1 VNHTSHIPG
10 SPVQP
15 GERVTIVT
23 TIDADVADLSHHIG
37 RSGVVVH
44 LNYDCGCSQQYPGDP
59 MIGVRLDL
67 DAARTPGE
75 VEEFWAEE
83 LGRKAVRVDPSD
95 TAPRLHIPADL
106 LTRPAGGGVR

>member
-1 VNHTSHIPG
+1 MNHTTHVSG

-15 GERVTIVT
+15 GERVTVVT
-23 TIDADVADLSHHIG
+23 TVDADATDISRHVG

-59 MIGVRLDL
+59 MIGVRLDG
-67 DAARTPGE
+67 AEPGPGE

-83 LGRKAVRVDPSD
+83 LGRKATRVDPGD
-95 TAPRLHIPADL
+95 DGPRVHIPRDL
-106 LTRPAGGGVR
+106 LSRS